1 MITPVQFRENLAASG
16 LFTAD
21 EVQAIL
27 EPLQSRQVLDAAEL
41 AHELVRQGILT
52 RYQAAAIYQGKLR
65 GLILGD
71 YVILEKLGAGGMGLV
86 FKAQHRRMKRV
97 VALKLL
103 APAIT
108 RSRRA
113 VERFQR
119 EVEAAAKLVHSNIVT
134 AYDAGEHNQVHYL
147 VMEFVDGRNLEEIV
161 KTRGPLSVRRAM
173 NYTLQAARGLLHAHQ
188 QGVVHRDIKPANLLL
203 DQKDAIKVLDMGLAR
218 IRDVQE
224 YFDDLEGESTSDSS
238 SELTQV
244 GAVFGTVDFMAPEQ
258 ADNTRDADHRA
269 DIYSLGCTLY
279 YVLTGRTVYR
289 VSKEAGT
296 LAKIAAHREAPVPS
310 LRTTRGDV
318 PAELDRIFQKML
330 AKDIEDRFQSMQ
342 DVVTALERCTLEGMQ
357 PRAASDPFLPAMVC
371 DDSELLRFLQTS
383 ENQSTQGRS
392 GREATV
398 DVFPE
403 PPPSLPPGSSHSQS
417 AVTLREREQ
426 RHRVRVWTIAVT
438 LLLLIIAPAASWFV
452 PGAWMPAAPPPPPG
466 VLRLEIVPSSATVL
480 IDGDRVPMDTDPSEH
495 HRIASVSPGQHVI
508 TVRRNGFKT
517 LEQQV
522 AIAAGQELELTIRL
536 KPEARAAAPSS
547 TVGGISLTDVPAAPQ
562 DLNAWPGTYAGLQF
576 VWENS
581 REANELVDPETE
593 ERIKFWVESH
603 GLAKYS
609 HYDQMDLDRGWY
621 EADTSVDSGL
631 AERLRSASQRSNQF
645 ALELCLT
652 PEQLSDSTPHRI
664 VAVASDAYTY
674 NFVLEQRDD
683 RLLFRLRT
691 TRGAQDRAVEVCRI
705 RAGRPQHLL
714 VTYLHGVLVC
724 YLDGEPVLASL
735 AIQGDFANWGAHPLS
750 FGSGDNAGWAGQLE
764 GVALHSRFIGA
775 EEARQRATLYRE
787 RIRDRKPV
795 ARFLVEAKLL
805 QATPVP
811 TTGDAPQRALVVC
824 RYEVAESFRGND
836 IPAEIRVAHWAVLGG
851 RIVDKPREIG
861 RTYRLQMERF
871 ADNPQ
876 LAEETLLDADSEAGP
891 PQFYALDAD

>member
-1 MITPVQFRENLAASG
+1 MITPAEFQENLAASG
-16 LFTAD
+16 LFNTE

-27 EPLQSRQVLDAAEL
+27 EPLQSRHVLDAAEL

-86 FKAQHRRMKRV
+86 FKAQHRRMKRL

-103 APAIT
+103 APSIT
-108 RSRRA
+108 QSRRA

-218 IRDVQE
+218 IRDAQE
-224 YFDDLEGESTSDSS
+224 YLDEIEGESTSDSS
-238 SELTQV
+238 SELTQA
-244 GAVFGTVDFMAPEQ
+244 GAVFGTLDFMAPEQ
-258 ADNTRDADHRA
+258 ADSTRDADHRA

-279 YVLTGRTVYR
+279 YVLTGRAVYR
-289 VSKEAGT
+289 VSKDADS

-330 AKDIEDRFQSMQ
+330 AKDIENRFQSMEA
-342 DVVTALERCTLEGMQ
+342 VVSALERCTLEGMQ

-371 DDSELLRFLQTS
+371 DDSELLRFLQAK
-383 ENQSTQGRS
+383 ENLSTEGAS

-398 DVFPE
+398 NVFPE
-403 PPPSLPPGSSHSQS
+403 MPPSLPPLSQPPPP
-417 AVTLREREQ
+417 AVARERDH
-426 RHRVRVWTIAVT
+426 RHRVRIWTMAVT
-438 LLLLIIAPAASWFV
+438 AMLLIVAPAASWLL
-452 PGAWMPAAPPPPPG
+452 PSAWMPAAPPPPPG
-466 VLRLEIVPSSATVL
+466 LLRLEIIPSASTLL
-480 IDGDRVPMDTDPSEH
+480 IDGERPHGDMGSTESL
-495 HRIASVSPGQHVI
+495 RIVSVAPGQHAI
-508 TVRRNGFKT
+508 SVRRPGFKT
-517 LEQQV
+517 LEQQIAV
-522 AIAAGQELELTIRL
+522 AAGQELTLTIRL
-536 KPEARAAAPSS
+536 KPEPRPIAS
-547 TVGGISLTDVPAAPQ
+547 TGVVGGVSVTDVPAAPQ
-562 DLNAWPGTYAGLQF
+562 ELNVWPGTYAGLQF

-581 REANELVDPETE
+581 REPNELVDPETE
-593 ERIKFWVESH
+593 ERIKFWVEPH

-621 EADTSVDSGL
+621 EADASVDRGL
-631 AERLRSASQRSNQF
+631 AERLRLASQQSNQF

-652 PEQLSDSTPHRI
+652 SERLGDSTPHRI
-664 VAVASDAYTY
+664 VAVASDPYTY
-674 NFVLEQRDD
+674 NFVLEQQDD

-691 TRGAQDRAVEVCRI
+691 TKGAQDRAVELCRI

-714 VTYLHGVLVC
+714 VTYFQGVLVC

-805 QATPVP
+805 RTTPVP

-824 RYEVAESFRGND
+824 EYEVAESFRGND

-851 RIVDKPREIG
+851 RIVDKRREIG
-861 RTYRLQMERF
+861 RTYRLQLERF
-871 ADNPQ
+871 DDNPQ
-876 LAEETLLDADSEAGP
+876 LADETLLDADSEAGA
-891 PQFYALDAD
+891 PQFYALGAD